1 VSNAPESGLGGGS
14 NSTAPLSIYLE
25 LSFTASGAV
34 EDYDDAL
41 KDKLK
46 DAFAVAAELDI
57 DGKAPTGSSLSVT
70 PASVLIVATFPVASS
85 GIATSKSALLET
97 KFTTPESL
105 TTFLETQDITGVTAE
120 SAPTVA
126 AISGSGG
133 VGLNVGGGAT
143 AGGAGALIG
152 YILFGVLLDAI
163 LFYICY
169 KKYKR
174 YMDARGANA
183 KDDGKAAGAADGEG
197 EGEDA
202 DGDGGGFDGNEVNDP
217 VADYLDLGYTKGLD
231 DSNTLAINPVMT
243 WKMNGA
249 KKRQRAAARAAQLG
263 LSAEEAAA
271 QGGDQ
276 GAAAAGSGRPGGLA
290 RLGFQLT
297 KGKGNDKEVNYAL
310 EVKGIEMFL
319 SREEGI
325 DVKHAEARKGT
336 TAGDRGAGILDIAT
350 STEHRSNL
358 GRAGGRRGSVIAET
372 AAAAREQ
379 LKVLKESK
387 ADMFQS
393 IAPGAG
399 PSGGGASDA
408 AYRES
413 QIRKSRG
420 AD

>member
-1 VSNAPESGLGGGS
+1 MQ
-14 NSTAPLSIYLE
+14 
-25 LSFTASGAV
+25 LSFTASGEV

-46 DAFAVAAELDI
+46 DAFAVAAELDV
-57 DGKAPTGSSLSVT
+57 DGKAPTGSSLTVT
-70 PASVLIVATFPVASS
+70 AASVLIVATFPVPSAA
-85 GIATSKSALLET
+85 IATSKSALLKT
-97 KFTTPESL
+97 KFTTPEEL
-105 TTFLETQDITGVTAE
+105 TAFLETQDIAGITAE
-120 SAPTVA
+120 SAPTVD

-133 VGLNVGGGAT
+133 SGITVGPGAT
-143 AGGAGALIG
+143 AGGGGAAGLIG

-163 LFYICY
+163 LFYVCY

-202 DGDGGGFDGNEVNDP
+202 DAGGEFNGEELNDP

-263 LSAEEAAA
+263 LSVEEAAA

-336 TAGDRGAGILDIAT
+336 IAGDRGAGILDIAT